1 MAPGAW
7 RRRPGC
13 APSPTRSPLQTFGL
27 VWRAATSTILL
38 RAAIAPLTA
47 DAAYLDPL
55 PLDAPP
61 GPRARAERLDALL
74 VARAGAGAIVRA
86 AVEPGL
92 DVARASDHQPVVL
105 DLRLP

>member
-1 MAPGAW
+1 MRAIADAIAAADPSALVLAGGDLNDPPSAP
-7 RRRPGC
+7 
-13 APSPTRSPLQTFGL
+13 
-27 VWRAATSTILL
+27 
-38 RAAIAPLTA
+38 AIAPLTA

-55 PLDAPP
+55 PLDATTWSS
-61 GPRARAERLDALL
+61 GARAERLDALL